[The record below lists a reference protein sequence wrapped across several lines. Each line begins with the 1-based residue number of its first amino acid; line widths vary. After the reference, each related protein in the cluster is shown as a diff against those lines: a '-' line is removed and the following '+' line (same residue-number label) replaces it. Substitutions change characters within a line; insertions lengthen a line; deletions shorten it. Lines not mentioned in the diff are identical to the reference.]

1 MRGGDESWLYLCL
14 SSAQKTA
21 VAIIDQMNVCWGGGG
36 GGRGRGGVRA
46 WRSGA
51 VGGAGGGGGGLK
63 VEGSDR
69 RCLVDVCGPSPP
81 FTAP

>member
-1 MRGGDESWLYLCL
+1 MVMVVVGEGG
-14 SSAQKTA
+14 
-21 VAIIDQMNVCWGGGG
+21 
-36 GGRGRGGVRA
+36 GGVRA